1 MSAGESGGYAVEMP
15 SVRRDWTVADVHAL
29 PDDGQRYEVIDGELF
44 VTPAPSFRH
53 QDAAATLYAI
63 LREYLKRESV
73 GYAFIAP
80 ADVIFSNKRGVQPDI
95 FVTPLV
101 AGRRPEHFDDVKR
114 LLLAAEILSPSS
126 ARADRVAKR
135 TLYRDERVPA
145 YWIVDLD
152 ARAVE
157 RSTPDE
163 PRPEILIDRLDWWP
177 EGASEPLIIDLSSY
191 FGSVLGD

>member
-1 MSAGESGGYAVEMP
+1 MP